1 MELKKL
7 RVHPLFLVTGVLSA
21 LTGSLLLFLTA
32 LVAAL
37 EHECAHAFAARRYGF
52 SLDTVTLMPYGA
64 VVSGDI
70 SGIGRRQAAA
80 VLLAGPLANAVTALA
95 FVALWWLFP
104 AAYPYTDTAAYISFS
119 LFAVNLL
126 PAYPLDGGRIL
137 KLALSPLKEKTVR
150 IVLTAV
156 SLSISA
162 GILALFGISCKS
174 TPQWTA
180 LALGIML
187 AAGALGSIKRG
198 GTYGRICFS
207 REKSFRRGIEEK
219 RVMLDCTR
227 PLSSALR
234 FLSEEKYLVLVLTEN
249 GEYLGEVSEA
259 EFLSA
264 LDGGDYSR
272 PLREALSA
280 YLL

>member
-1 MELKKL
+1 LELKKL
-7 RVHPLFLVTGVLSA
+7 RVHPLCLVTGVLSA
-21 LTGSLLLFLTA
+21 LTGSLLLFLIA

-150 IVLTAV
+150 IVLIAV

-162 GILALFGISCKS
+162 GILALFGISCKRS
-174 TPQWTA
+174 PQWTA

-187 AAGALGSIKRG
+187 AAGALGSVKRG
-198 GTYGRICFS
+198 GSYGRICFS

>member
-1 MELKKL
+1 LELKKL

-272 PLREALSA
+272 SLREALSA

>member
-70 SGIGRRQAAA
+70 SGIGRKQAVA
-80 VLLAGPLANAVTALA
+80 VLLAGPLANAATALA

-104 AAYPYTDTAAYISFS
+104 ATYPYTDTAAYISLS

-137 KLALSPLKEKTVR
+137 KLALSPLKERTVR

-156 SLSISA
+156 SLCISA
-162 GILALFGISCKS
+162 GILALFGISCKK

-187 AAGALGSIKRG
+187 AAGALGSLKRG
-198 GTYGRICFS
+198 GSYGRICFS
-207 REKSFRRGIEEK
+207 REKSFRRGIEER
-219 RVMLDCTR
+219 RVMLDSNR

-249 GEYLGEVSEA
+249 GEFLGEVTEGEYLA
-259 EFLSA
+259 A

-272 PLREALSA
+272 PLKTALA
-280 YLL
+280 YLP